1 MQFSSGLLSPV
12 FFSSA
17 SRASAKP
24 PPTHTHTQ
32 RKMQDL
38 LWASVAVHRYYALSR
53 NFESFFPTR
62 LLLLPLLRL
71 RLSHSLSLSL
81 FLCCSFFILLSS
93 SAPAV
98 RSCGSVIN
106 GGARGER
113 KSPRAFFGG
122 RGGGWGQRYSSSSS
136 WLFKIRRAVVSDE
149 GVKRLMH
156 AACNAAYLD
165 REREKLNERVF
176 RYYARDFLFMPAGV
190 VEKRRVQCLIY
201 CVWGLCFLK
210 GWVS

>member
-1 MQFSSGLLSPV
+1 M
-12 FFSSA
+12 
-17 SRASAKP
+17 
-24 PPTHTHTQ
+24 
-32 RKMQDL
+32 
-38 LWASVAVHRYYALSR
+38 
-53 NFESFFPTR
+53 
-62 LLLLPLLRL
+62 
-71 RLSHSLSLSL
+71 
-81 FLCCSFFILLSS
+81 
-93 SAPAV
+93 
-98 RSCGSVIN
+98 
-106 GGARGER
+106 
-113 KSPRAFFGG
+113 
-122 RGGGWGQRYSSSSS
+122 
-136 WLFKIRRAVVSDE
+136 VSDE